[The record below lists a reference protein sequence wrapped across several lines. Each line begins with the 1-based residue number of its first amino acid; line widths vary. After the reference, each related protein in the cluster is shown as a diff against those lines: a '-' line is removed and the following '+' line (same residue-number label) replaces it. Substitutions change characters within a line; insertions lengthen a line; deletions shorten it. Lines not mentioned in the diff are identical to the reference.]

1 MQAST
6 TALQTAL
13 EAIAPGGVWPAGP
26 DDVVAGVRP
35 RVVVEPASEDEV
47 AALLAYADRE
57 GLAVLPRGGGTQ
69 SHLGAPPT
77 RGDLL
82 LSTRR
87 LSGVIEHAPHDQ
99 TVSVQAGTPLAA
111 LQAQLAQAGQW
122 LALDPALPPA
132 ATIGG
137 IIATNA
143 TGAHRLRHGG
153 VRDQIIG
160 VRVALTDGT
169 VARGGG
175 KVVKNVAGYDLPKL
189 FTDALGTLG
198 VVVSAMFRLYPL
210 PAATRTL
217 VYTSDDPA
225 PLLDLALRV
234 NASTL
239 VPAAMDLLAED
250 AAAGPFRLAVR
261 FASAIPEAVADQA
274 AALDALA
281 GKGWPADESA
291 PTGLRPPS
299 SPTRAGDRANVTGAS
314 VPPSP
319 GGVAVRPA
327 SPLPEGEDDGAAF
340 WRAAGDLVPQ
350 GDVDDGSLLLKVS
363 LLPSAQADWLARLR
377 AVAREHGLRARLR
390 MHAGHG
396 ISYLR
401 LAGSEDARASTG
413 RPYVEALDALREAAA
428 QTRGSLVVQDA
439 PLSLLSTLDVWG
451 PIPALAVMRRL
462 KAQFDPHAIL
472 NPGRFAGGI

>member
-6 TALQTAL
+6 TALQIAL
-13 EAIAPGGVWPAGP
+13 EAITPGAVRTAESS
-26 DDVVAGVRP
+26 DAVAGVQP

-99 TVSVQAGTPLAA
+99 TTTVLAGTPLAA
-111 LQAQLAQAGQW
+111 LQERLGESGQW
-122 LALDPALPPA
+122 LALDPALPRTS
-132 ATIGG
+132 TIGG

-189 FTDALGTLG
+189 FTGSLGTLG

-217 VYTSDDPA
+217 VYTADDPA

-250 AAAGPFRLAVR
+250 AAAGPFRLVVR

-274 AALDALA
+274 AALDMLA
-281 GKGWPADESA
+281 GERAHA
-291 PTGLRPPS
+291 MRPY
-299 SPTRAGDRANVTGAS
+299 
-314 VPPSP
+314 
-319 GGVAVRPA
+319 
-327 SPLPEGEDDGAAF
+327 EDDDEGAL
-340 WRAAGDLVPQ
+340 WRAASTLVPQ
-350 GDVDDGSLLLKVS
+350 GDADDGSLLLKVS
-363 LLPSAQADWLARLR
+363 LLPSAQAEWLARLR
-377 AVAREHGLRARLR
+377 AVAGESGLRARLR

-396 ISYLR
+396 ISYVR
-401 LAGSEDARASTG
+401 LAGSDDALVA
-413 RPYVEALDALREAAA
+413 ALDVLRTAAA
-428 QTRGSLVVQDA
+428 ATRGSVVVQDA
-439 PLSLLSTLDVWG
+439 PLALLARLDVWG
-451 PIPALAVMRRL
+451 PIPALEVMRRL
-462 KAQFDPHAIL
+462 KAQFDPHGIL

>member
-13 EAIAPGGVWPAGP
+13 EALAPGGVRPAEA
-26 DDVVAGVRP
+26 DDAVAGVQP
-35 RVVVEPASEDEV
+35 RMVVEPASEDEV

-69 SHLGAPPT
+69 SRLGTPPT

-87 LSGVIEHAPHDQ
+87 LSGVVEHAPHDQ
-99 TVSVQAGTPLAA
+99 TTTVLAGTPLAA
-111 LQAQLAQAGQW
+111 LQARLGEAGQW

-132 ATIGG
+132 ATVGG
-137 IIATNA
+137 LIATNA

-189 FTDALGTLG
+189 FTGALGTLG

-210 PAATRTL
+210 PVATRTL
-217 VYTSDDPA
+217 VYTAEDPA
-225 PLLDLALRV
+225 PLLDLALHV

-250 AAAGPFRLAVR
+250 ATAGPFRLAVR

-274 AALDALA
+274 DALDALA
-281 GKGWPADESA
+281 GTPA
-291 PTGLRPPS
+291 T
-299 SPTRAGDRANVTGAS
+299 
-314 VPPSP
+314 PSP
-319 GGVAVRPA
+319 RRERGPG
-327 SPLPEGEDDGAAF
+327 GEDL
-340 WRAAGDLVPQ
+340 WRAAGELVPQ
-350 GDVDDGSLLLKVS
+350 GDADDGSALLKVS
-363 LLPSAQADWLARLR
+363 LLPSAQAEWLGRLK
-377 AVAREHGLRARLR
+377 AVASEHGLRARLR

-396 ISYLR
+396 IAYVR
-401 LAGSEDARASTG
+401 LSGPDDALVA
-413 RPYVEALDALREAAA
+413 ALDALREAAA
-428 QTRGSLVVQDA
+428 ATRGSVVVQDA
-439 PLSLLSTLDVWG
+439 PLALLSRLGVWG
-451 PIPALAVMRRL
+451 PIPALDVMRRL
-462 KAQFDPHAIL
+462 KAQFDPHGIL

>member
-13 EAIAPGGVWPAGP
+13 EAITPGGVRPAGP
-26 DDVVAGVRP
+26 DDAVAGVLP
-35 RVVVEPASEDEV
+35 RVVVEPATEDEA

-69 SHLGAPPT
+69 SRLGASPT

-87 LSGVIEHAPHDQ
+87 LSGVVEHAPHDQ
-99 TVSVQAGTPLAA
+99 TVTVLAGTPLAA
-111 LQAQLAQAGQW
+111 LQEQLGEAGQW
-122 LALDPALPPA
+122 LALDSPPPAA

-160 VRVALTDGT
+160 VRVALMDGT
-169 VARGGG
+169 VAQGGG

-189 FTDALGTLG
+189 FTASLGTLG

-217 VYTSDDPA
+217 VFTADDPA

-239 VPAAMDLLAED
+239 VPVAMDLLAED
-250 AAAGPFRLAVR
+250 PTAGPFRLAVR

-274 AALDALA
+274 AALDTLADAL
-281 GKGWPADESA
+281 GPAQALDA
-291 PTGLRPPS
+291 
-299 SPTRAGDRANVTGAS
+299 D
-314 VPPSP
+314 
-319 GGVAVRPA
+319 
-327 SPLPEGEDDGAAF
+327 GEARL
-340 WRAAGDLVPQ
+340 WHAAGELVPQ
-350 GDVDDGSLLLKVS
+350 GDADDGSMLLKAS
-363 LLPSAQADWLARLR
+363 LLPSAQAEWLARLQ
-377 AVAREHGLRARLR
+377 AVADESGLRARLR

-396 ISYLR
+396 IAYLR
-401 LAGSEDARASTG
+401 LNGPDDALVA
-413 RPYVEALDALREAAA
+413 ALDALRAAA
-428 QTRGSLVVQDA
+428 AATRGSVVVQDA
-439 PLSLLSTLDVWG
+439 PLPLLGRLDVWG
-451 PIPALAVMRRL
+451 PIPALEVMRRL
-462 KAQFDPHAIL
+462 KAQFDPHGIL

>member
-13 EAIAPGGVWPAGP
+13 EAIVPGGVRPAEP
-26 DDVVAGVRP
+26 DDAVAGVRP

-47 AALLAYADRE
+47 AAVLAYADRE

-69 SHLGAPPT
+69 SHLGAPPSH
-77 RGDLL
+77 GDLL

-99 TVSVQAGTPLAA
+99 TVSVLAGTTLAA
-111 LQAQLAQAGQW
+111 LQTQLAQAGQW
-122 LALDPALPPA
+122 LALDPALPPT

-189 FTDALGTLG
+189 FTSSLGTLG

-217 VYTSDDPA
+217 VYTSDDPT

-250 AAAGPFRLAVR
+250 SAAEPFRLAVR

-274 AALDALA
+274 TGLDTLAGALGPAQILDGGDEAAL
-281 GKGWPADESA
+281 
-291 PTGLRPPS
+291 
-299 SPTRAGDRANVTGAS
+299 
-314 VPPSP
+314 
-319 GGVAVRPA
+319 
-327 SPLPEGEDDGAAF
+327 
-340 WRAAGDLVPQ
+340 WRAAAELVPQ
-350 GDVDDGSLLLKVS
+350 GDENDDSLLLKVS
-363 LLPSAQADWLARLR
+363 LLPSAQEDWLARLR
-377 AVAREHGLRARLR
+377 AVARESGLRARLR

-396 ISYLR
+396 IAYLR
-401 LAGSEDARASTG
+401 LVGPDDALAA
-413 RPYVEALDALREAAA
+413 ALDTLRESAA
-428 QTRGSLVVQDA
+428 QTRGTIVVQDA
-439 PLSLLSTLDVWG
+439 PLPLLARLDVWG
-451 PIPALAVMRRL
+451 PIPALEVMRRL

-472 NPGRFAGGI
+472 NPGRFAGRI

>member
-13 EAIAPGGVWPAGP
+13 EAIVPGGVRPAEP
-26 DDVVAGVRP
+26 DDAVAGVRP

-47 AALLAYADRE
+47 AAVLAYADRE

-69 SHLGAPPT
+69 SHLGAPPSH
-77 RGDLL
+77 GDLL

-99 TVSVQAGTPLAA
+99 TVSVLAGTTLAA
-111 LQAQLAQAGQW
+111 LQTQLAQAGQW
-122 LALDPALPPA
+122 LALDPALPPT

-189 FTDALGTLG
+189 FTSSLGTLG

-217 VYTSDDPA
+217 VYTSDDPT

-250 AAAGPFRLAVR
+250 SAAEPFRLAVR

-274 AALDALA
+274 TGLDTLAGALGPAQTLDGGDEAAL
-281 GKGWPADESA
+281 
-291 PTGLRPPS
+291 
-299 SPTRAGDRANVTGAS
+299 
-314 VPPSP
+314 
-319 GGVAVRPA
+319 
-327 SPLPEGEDDGAAF
+327 
-340 WRAAGDLVPQ
+340 WRAAAELVPQ
-350 GDVDDGSLLLKVS
+350 GDENDDSLLLKVS
-363 LLPSAQADWLARLR
+363 LLPSAQEDWLARLR
-377 AVAREHGLRARLR
+377 AVARESGLRARLR

-396 ISYLR
+396 IAYLR
-401 LAGSEDARASTG
+401 LVGPDDALAA
-413 RPYVEALDALREAAA
+413 ALDTLRESAA
-428 QTRGSLVVQDA
+428 QTRGTIVVQDA
-439 PLSLLSTLDVWG
+439 PLPLLARLDVWG
-451 PIPALAVMRRL
+451 PIPALEVMRRL

-472 NPGRFAGGI
+472 NPGRFAGRI